1 MFAKLKKKIE
11 EENQTEINIGIPAD
25 SSGPTPTHT
34 RRGTSENSVS
44 GTPISGARTETP
56 DSDKEQRIK
65 KRLLSQDSPTASG
78 ETRNARDS
86 STKGSEPP
94 HNYQELC
101 RRLQQVQKDAEA
113 GLLQAEKKIERLAS
127 QAENREELES
137 FQSQEMAK
145 IKHLLL
151 CSQQDVRTMEEKL
164 RLQEEEWRLSREEVA
179 RLQTQLQQERQQVPK
194 DLVAEMQ
201 AEKDALIQEV
211 DILKKEALQSS
222 NRISQLE
229 STLGNLTDEYDGLK
243 HTHDVY
249 KAKAAVL
256 SEETNSVVA
265 HLTEKVKILEKRL
278 EDHSLTGDEQVQ
290 SLIQERRSLETKL
303 DEARQHLSEVKSSW
317 SEKINS
323 LEAQILN
330 LNHKMADDGQECSR
344 LEHAL
349 AAAEQ
354 KIKEYEEYKWTVEEQ
369 LQTKEKQII
378 ALQQTREE
386 ELERLQ
392 RAHSDQIEELRSQL
406 AATKGDLVQ
415 AHKERDR
422 AMRDVDAGKNSL
434 ATAQTEFVEREIE
447 MEKRL
452 AGLESDCKRWK
463 AELQKKEGMYQL
475 RTQELECSLQNLTE
489 KVSKLETEKECLSK
503 DLQRHMAEVDQLQEA
518 LNQQKAQY
526 MSLSTE
532 KDAVAHQLLEI
543 QEELLAA
550 KAAHSEAEP
559 PVSSTSAEELQKKVL
574 DLEGQVQEK
583 NKAIRLQQQR
593 IADMKKTLQR
603 ELKFQQATELSA
615 AQANNQV
622 ADRTAAVGSGASGE
636 VPSSQVQRKLENDI
650 NFKYLKHVVFKFMT
664 STEYEAQHLIRAVS
678 VLLHFTADEEHIIR
692 QHLDWKSS
700 WFGMRPHNSL
710 NQPYVPQQRRS
721 QQRHTVAGSKS
732 HSKHGPG

>member
-101 RRLQQVQKDAEA
+101 RRLQQVQKAKQDAEA

-422 AMRDVDAGKNSL
+422 AMRDVDAGK
-434 ATAQTEFVEREIE
+434 
-447 MEKRL
+447 
-452 AGLESDCKRWK
+452 